1 MPNIFATQF
10 PTYLPAMRIITAITQ
25 AIEAVVTTSFA
36 NDFVNGEIVRI
47 SVPYEHGMNTW
58 GMGQIDGL
66 TGTIT
71 VLNTTQFSINI
82 DSRDFDAFVVPGVP
96 INQRAY
102 VVPIGEINSIL
113 VAATRNVLQT

>member
-1 MPNIFATQF
+1 MPNIFAIQL

-36 NDFVNGEIVRI
+36 NDYVTGEIVRI
-47 SVPYEHGMNTW
+47 SVPFENGRNTW

-71 VLNTTQFSINI
+71 VINTTQFSINI
-82 DSRDFDAFVVPGVP
+82 DTRAFDALVVPGAP

-113 VAATRNVLQT
+113 SAATRNVL